1 MYQGIY
7 DLHVALDSLG
17 VKHVYYESPGTG
29 HEWLTWRRSLHQ
41 FAPDALPV
49 EKENQPFR
57 LVSFFS
63 TARIISP
70 VPAPPPA

>member
-1 MYQGIY
+1 YPVSLNDDYHLLYISIGTDEPAGMYQGIY

-41 FAPDALPV
+41 FAPMLFKGV
-49 EKENQPFR
+49 
-57 LVSFFS
+57 
-63 TARIISP
+63 
-70 VPAPPPA
+70 